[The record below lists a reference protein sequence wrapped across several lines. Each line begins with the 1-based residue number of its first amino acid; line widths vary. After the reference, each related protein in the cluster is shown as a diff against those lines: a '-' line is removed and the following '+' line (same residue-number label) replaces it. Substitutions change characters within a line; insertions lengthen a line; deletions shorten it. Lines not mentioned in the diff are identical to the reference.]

1 MSGGY
6 SVCHS
11 INQTALPRAL
21 WEYGSAETSGRSA
34 PHLQPDTRRGWFLCG
49 GWSLEGEGELP
60 NSTGWRNVSLLF
72 GGQSLYCQASKDSE
86 KPHAVCLA
94 RLKAGLPELL
104 LLDSPFCS
112 PESCPLPQNDCYQ
125 SWEEGSRLRKD
136 PPLTHPP
143 ALSTASPTPTPVW
156 PWREGEFA
164 LPTVFVA
171 LAQEQLMTQT
181 WAQPS
186 GGGTP
191 AGGQLGYS
199 ANHYLW
205 PGSVSQHQPPAASPL
220 SPICCS

>member
-60 NSTGWRNVSLLF
+60 NSAGWRNVSLHS

-86 KPHAVCLA
+86 KPQAVCLV
-94 RLKAGLPELL
+94 RLEAGLPELL

-112 PESCPLPQNDCYQ
+112 PESCPLPQNDCHQ
-125 SWEEGSRLRKD
+125 SWEDGSRLRKD
-136 PPLTHPP
+136 PPLTQPP
-143 ALSTASPTPTPVW
+143 ALSPLHHSPTPTPVW

-181 WAQPS
+181 WGSSKWRWYPS
-186 GGGTP
+186 RGPVGV
-191 AGGQLGYS
+191 Q
-199 ANHYLW
+199 
-205 PGSVSQHQPPAASPL
+205 
-220 SPICCS
+220 C

>member
-60 NSTGWRNVSLLF
+60 NSAGWRNVSLHS

-86 KPHAVCLA
+86 KPQAVCLV
-94 RLKAGLPELL
+94 RLEAGLPELL

-112 PESCPLPQNDCYQ
+112 LSLVRFLKMIATRAGKMVRGSGKTPHSPNHLLSLHCITHQPQLQSGHGGRGSLLCPL
-125 SWEEGSRLRKD
+125 SL
-136 PPLTHPP
+136 
-143 ALSTASPTPTPVW
+143 W
-156 PWREGEFA
+156 PW
-164 LPTVFVA
+164 PKN
-171 LAQEQLMTQT
+171 
-181 WAQPS
+181 S
-186 GGGTP
+186 
-191 AGGQLGYS
+191 
-199 ANHYLW
+199 
-205 PGSVSQHQPPAASPL
+205 
-220 SPICCS
+220 